1 MKSAA
6 FATLQDAQKAIA
18 DIDKSLGYPKL
29 EQGEIGPPALTERWA
44 TPIELQD
51 GTWAVPMLPEHRAAA
66 KVAAKNLVE
75 RDLLA
80 TMKVR
85 SEP

>member
-1 MKSAA
+1 MKSVA
-6 FATLQDAQKAIA
+6 FATLEDAQKAIA
-18 DIDKSLGYPKL
+18 DIDKSLGYPRM

-44 TPIELQD
+44 TPIELKD

-66 KVAAKNLVE
+66 KVAAKNLVD

-85 SEP
+85 SEL

>member
-1 MKSAA
+1 MKSVA
-6 FATLQDAQKAIA
+6 FATLEDAQKAIA

-44 TPIELQD
+44 TPIELKD

-66 KVAAKNLVE
+66 KVAAKNLVD

-85 SEP
+85 AEP

>member
-6 FATLQDAQKAIA
+6 FATREEAEAAIA
-18 DIDKSLGYPKL
+18 LIDKSLGYPKL